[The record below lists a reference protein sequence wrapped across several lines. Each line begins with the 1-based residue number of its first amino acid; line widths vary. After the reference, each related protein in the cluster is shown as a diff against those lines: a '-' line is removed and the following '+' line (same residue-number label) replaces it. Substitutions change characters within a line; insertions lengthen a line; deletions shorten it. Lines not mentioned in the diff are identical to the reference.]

1 MCERKKKFYSKEIFS
16 KLFSDMING
25 PGAQGA
31 RSGSIITWLDDGPS
45 FLSLI
50 TYGWP
55 ARPLLGSEKIQSI
68 LLKKKTIQR
77 VRLVGR
83 VEKDCKSNRRN
94 RVFGIYNLFSSVTE
108 PAFLRQS
115 RNSTRG
121 QFSKFGHTNA
131 QRNEMKRDYMPYEN
145 PCHRDDWWAAN
156 ISGFFLSK
164 CSESVKSGTRVQ
176 TGVSR
181 KSQAGLGICKA
192 MHTDLRSAIKKWA
205 PFTGTMSHFIYF
217 SFSRSYFISNL
228 PLSNG

>member
-31 RSGSIITWLDDGPS
+31 RSGSIITWLDVGPS

-55 ARPLLGSEKIQSI
+55 ARPLLGSERIQGSI

-115 RNSTRG
+115 RNLTRG
-121 QFSKFGHTNA
+121 QFSKFGH
-131 QRNEMKRDYMPYEN
+131 
-145 PCHRDDWWAAN
+145 
-156 ISGFFLSK
+156 K
-164 CSESVKSGTRVQ
+164 CAKKWDETRLHAIWKSESPRWLMGSQHFWLFPLQVL
-176 TGVSR
+176 R
-181 KSQAGLGICKA
+181 K
-192 MHTDLRSAIKKWA
+192 RKKRH
-205 PFTGTMSHFIYF
+205 PG
-217 SFSRSYFISNL
+217 
-228 PLSNG
+228 SNGGFKEVTSWTWHL